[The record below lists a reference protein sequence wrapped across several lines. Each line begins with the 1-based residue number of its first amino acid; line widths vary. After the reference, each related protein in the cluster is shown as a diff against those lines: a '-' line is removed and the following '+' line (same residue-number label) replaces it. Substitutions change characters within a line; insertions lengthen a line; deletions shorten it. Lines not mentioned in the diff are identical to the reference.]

1 MLLHLGFP
9 FICRPLGRSALYF
22 LFTLFYHIISLLL
35 SPSPCSPILATAAS
49 SKPLRARRYSRTVR
63 CNSLDPAARGKRMM
77 PPLPVN
83 HGQRLCP
90 RRLAQPRPFPPGFCA
105 ARARRAW
112 ARAFPSPSGRRART
126 ARTKQGRG
134 PRPRPCFGFV
144 GEGGSGPPAPQNA
157 AAPPRPRANAL
168 PCGSAAPAVMARSPQ
183 GRRKPYQADGTV
195 AWDDEGRQGMGNWT
209 YSRSGS
215 TAYFSSWA
223 PGVS

>member
-1 MLLHLGFP
+1 MVSCMLLHLGFP

-35 SPSPCSPILATAAS
+35 SPSPCGPILATAAS

-90 RRLAQPRPFPPGFCA
+90 RRLAQPLPFPPGFCA

-112 ARAFPSPSGRRART
+112 ARAFPSPPRAAGAHSAHKAWAGT
-126 ARTKQGRG
+126 FG
-134 PRPRPCFGFV
+134 PRPCFGFA
-144 GEGGSGPPAPQNA
+144 GPLGPQNA
-157 AAPPRPRANAL
+157 AAPRRNPGASTNAKKATQKPGLTACPATSRPPLGEANF
-168 PCGSAAPAVMARSPQ
+168 
-183 GRRKPYQADGTV
+183 YADSIVFSG
-195 AWDDEGRQGMGNWT
+195 EFP
-209 YSRSGS
+209 YSRR
-215 TAYFSSWA
+215 
-223 PGVS
+223 

>member
-1 MLLHLGFP
+1 MVSCMLLHLGFP

-112 ARAFPSPSGRRART
+112 ARAFPSPPGRRART

-134 PRPRPCFGFV
+134 LRPLPLLWFCRPAGPAKHRRPPRRPSFLRRQGALPVPLF
-144 GEGGSGPPAPQNA
+144 A
-157 AAPPRPRANAL
+157 AASLLPANRPGKDGCPPLGRP
-168 PCGSAAPAVMARSPQ
+168 ARSMFPIPQARPARFFPVGIPQ
-183 GRRKPYQADGTV
+183 GRK
-195 AWDDEGRQGMGNWT
+195 
-209 YSRSGS
+209 
-215 TAYFSSWA
+215 
-223 PGVS
+223 

>member
-1 MLLHLGFP
+1 MVSCMLLHLGFP

-35 SPSPCSPILATAAS
+35 SPSPCGPILATAAS

-90 RRLAQPRPFPPGFCA
+90 RRLAQPLPFPPGFCA

-112 ARAFPSPSGRRART
+112 ARAFPSPPRAAGAHSAHKAGAGASG
-126 ARTKQGRG
+126 
-134 PRPRPCFGFV
+134 PRPCFGFA
-144 GEGGSGPPAPQNA
+144 GPPGRQNT
-157 AAPPRPRANAL
+157 AAPRAVLPPPPRRIACPPFCGRLSPACQPAGKRRL
-168 PCGSAAPAVMARSPQ
+168 PPPLGRPARSMFPIPQ
-183 GRRKPYQADGTV
+183 ARPARFFPVGIPQDRK
-195 AWDDEGRQGMGNWT
+195 
-209 YSRSGS
+209 
-215 TAYFSSWA
+215 
-223 PGVS
+223 